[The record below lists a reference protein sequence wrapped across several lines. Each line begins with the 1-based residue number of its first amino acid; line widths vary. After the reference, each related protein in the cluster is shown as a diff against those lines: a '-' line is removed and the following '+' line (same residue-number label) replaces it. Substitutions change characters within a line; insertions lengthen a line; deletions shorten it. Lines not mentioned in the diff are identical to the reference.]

1 MESTENLG
9 LKLYNDPDALDMIA
23 GYNASMEIIDAKAP
37 DWAASVP
44 EGTLYAE
51 RSGSRNVIKRDGGYS
66 GSNVNLVFEG
76 NSDVAGNGVLLNQ
89 STTAGITTASISV
102 NALDGGKNIN
112 LARLS
117 LLVDPADPESGKDS
131 EGIFLTAERIG
142 ETPVTSLTTDSGGPL
157 DKIGAKALEGV
168 EMINGEKYP
177 PETPEVP
184 ENILYVDMPNSARSE
199 YVILKGDGKFTSD
212 ASLVFIGNR
221 SYGPTNLTIGPYI
234 KQTADN
240 YDNVATLE
248 VGNFGTKAGRV
259 ANLNVSIAGGAYG
272 INAVDSAD
280 GPKIRIGENS
290 KNAITLWC
298 DTTTNTTKTKIY
310 GADEDTPVDNIKVKN
325 IDVTTINGAA
335 YPPPVPADNIKVK
348 NIDVNTINGVA
359 YPPPLPADN
368 IKVKNIDVNTING
381 VAYPPPLPLTYVQIH
396 SGILTRGDDVLTF
409 VGVGSANDGTGI
421 ALDAGTSSKPAT
433 IRGFN
438 GDDLQILCNTIGVTA
453 DDYVAVEDVLTAAR
467 EITELKAQ
475 VAELIQTV
483 GDITAQATT
492 VVTVDDVGT
501 NLKYNANGY
510 VQVVK

>member
-37 DWAASVP
+37 DWEASVP

-51 RSGSRNVIKRDGGYS
+51 QSGSRNVIKRDGGYS

-76 NSDVAGNGVLLNQ
+76 NSDVVGNGVLLNQ
-89 STTAGITTASISV
+89 STTAGGTTASISI
-102 NALDGGKNIN
+102 NALDGGKNLNI
-112 LARLS
+112 AKLS
-117 LLVDPADPESGKDS
+117 LLVDPADPESGKAS
-131 EGIFLTAERIG
+131 EGIYLTAERFNG

-212 ASLVFIGNR
+212 ASLVFVGNR

-248 VGNFGTKAGRV
+248 VGNYGTKAGRV

-272 INAVDSAD
+272 IDAVDSAD

-310 GADEDTPVDNIKVKN
+310 GADEDTPVDNINVKN

-335 YPPPVPADNIKVK
+335 YPPPVDI
-348 NIDVNTINGVA
+348 
-359 YPPPLPADN
+359 
-368 IKVKNIDVNTING
+368 
-381 VAYPPPLPLTYVQIH
+381 PLTYVQIQ
-396 SGILTRGDDVLTF
+396 SGMLMRGDDVLTF

-501 NLKYNANGY
+501 NLKYNADGY

>member
-37 DWAASVP
+37 DWEASVP

-51 RSGSRNVIKRDGGYS
+51 QSGSRNVIKRDGGYS

-76 NSDVAGNGVLLNQ
+76 NSDVVGNGVLLNQ
-89 STTAGITTASISV
+89 STTAGSTTASISI
-102 NALDGGKNIN
+102 NALDGGKNLNI
-112 LARLS
+112 AKLS
-117 LLVDPADPESGKDS
+117 LLVDPADPESGKAS
-131 EGIFLTAERIG
+131 EGIFLTAERFND

-212 ASLVFIGNR
+212 ASLVFVGNR

-248 VGNFGTKAGRV
+248 VGNYGTKAGRV

-272 INAVDSAD
+272 IDAVDSAD

-310 GADEDTPVDNIKVKN
+310 GADENTPVDNIKVKN
-325 IDVTTINGAA
+325 IDLTTINGAA
-335 YPPPVPADNIKVK
+335 YPPPVDI
-348 NIDVNTINGVA
+348 
-359 YPPPLPADN
+359 
-368 IKVKNIDVNTING
+368 
-381 VAYPPPLPLTYVQIH
+381 PLTYVQIQ
-396 SGILTRGDDVLTF
+396 SGMLMRGDDVLTF

-501 NLKYNANGY
+501 NLKYNADGY

>member
-37 DWAASVP
+37 DWEASVP

-66 GSNVNLVFEG
+66 GSKVNLVFEG

-89 STTAGITTASISV
+89 STTAGITTASISI
-102 NALDGGKNIN
+102 NALDGGKNLN

-177 PETPEVP
+177 PKTPEVP

-212 ASLVFIGNR
+212 ASLVFVGNR

-335 YPPPVPADNIKVK
+335 YPPPVDI
-348 NIDVNTINGVA
+348 
-359 YPPPLPADN
+359 
-368 IKVKNIDVNTING
+368 
-381 VAYPPPLPLTYVQIH
+381 PLTYVQIQ
-396 SGILTRGDDVLTF
+396 SGTLMRGDDVLTF

>member
-102 NALDGGKNIN
+102 NALDGGKNLN

-168 EMINGEKYP
+168 EMINGKKYP

-335 YPPPVPADNIKVK
+335 YPPPVDI
-348 NIDVNTINGVA
+348 
-359 YPPPLPADN
+359 
-368 IKVKNIDVNTING
+368 
-381 VAYPPPLPLTYVQIH
+381 PLTYVQIQ
-396 SGILTRGDDVLTF
+396 SGTLMRGDDVLTF

-438 GDDLQILCNTIGVTA
+438 GDDLQILCNTIGVSA
-453 DDYVAVEDVLTAAR
+453 DDYVAVEDILTAAR

>member
-37 DWAASVP
+37 DWEASVP

-66 GSNVNLVFEG
+66 GSKVNLVFEG

-89 STTAGITTASISV
+89 STTAGITTASISI
-102 NALDGGKNIN
+102 NALDGGKNLN

-177 PETPEVP
+177 PKTPEVP

-212 ASLVFIGNR
+212 ASLVFVGNR

-335 YPPPVPADNIKVK
+335 YPPPVDI
-348 NIDVNTINGVA
+348 
-359 YPPPLPADN
+359 
-368 IKVKNIDVNTING
+368 
-381 VAYPPPLPLTYVQIH
+381 PLTYVQIQ
-396 SGILTRGDDVLTF
+396 SGTLMRGDDVLTF

-433 IRGFN
+433 IRGLN

>member
-37 DWAASVP
+37 DWEASVP

-102 NALDGGKNIN
+102 NALDGGKNLN

-131 EGIFLTAERIG
+131 EGIHLTAERIG

-157 DKIGAKALEGV
+157 DKIGVKALEGV

-177 PETPEVP
+177 PKTPEVP

-212 ASLVFIGNR
+212 ASLVFVGNR

-248 VGNFGTKAGRV
+248 VGNYGTRAGRV

-272 INAVDSAD
+272 IDAVDSAD

-335 YPPPVPADNIKVK
+335 YPPPLPKDTIKVK
-348 NIDVNTINGVA
+348 NIDVTTINGLA
-359 YPPPLPADN
+359 YPPPVD
-368 IKVKNIDVNTING
+368 I
-381 VAYPPPLPLTYVQIH
+381 PLTYVQIQ
-396 SGILTRGDDVLTF
+396 SGVLMRGDDVLTF

-492 VVTVDDVGT
+492 VVAVDDVGT

>member
-37 DWAASVP
+37 DWGASVP

-51 RSGSRNVIKRDGGYS
+51 QSGSRNVIKRDGGYS

-76 NSDVAGNGVLLNQ
+76 NSDVVGNGVLLNQ
-89 STTAGITTASISV
+89 STTAGSTTASISI
-102 NALDGGKNIN
+102 NALDGGKNLNI
-112 LARLS
+112 AKLS
-117 LLVDPADPESGKDS
+117 LLVDPADPESGKAS
-131 EGIFLTAERIG
+131 EGIFLTAERFND

-212 ASLVFIGNR
+212 ASLVFVGNR

-248 VGNFGTKAGRV
+248 VGNYGTKAGRI

-272 INAVDSAD
+272 IDAVDSAD

-325 IDVTTINGAA
+325 IDLTTINGEA
-335 YPPPVPADNIKVK
+335 YPPPVDI
-348 NIDVNTINGVA
+348 
-359 YPPPLPADN
+359 
-368 IKVKNIDVNTING
+368 
-381 VAYPPPLPLTYVQIH
+381 PLTYVQIQ
-396 SGILTRGDDVLTF
+396 SGTLMRGDDVLTF

-453 DDYVAVEDVLTAAR
+453 DDYVAVEDILTAAR

-501 NLKYNANGY
+501 NLKYNADGY

>member
-102 NALDGGKNIN
+102 NALDGGKNLN

-325 IDVTTINGAA
+325 IDVTTINGEA
-335 YPPPVPADNIKVK
+335 YPPFDRFLDYVK
-348 NIDVNTINGVA
+348 TNAGV
-359 YPPPLPADN
+359 LM
-368 IKVKNIDVNTING
+368 
-381 VAYPPPLPLTYVQIH
+381 
-396 SGILTRGDDVLTF
+396 RGDDALQSV
-409 VGVGSANDGTGI
+409 VVESDSGGTGI
-421 ALDAGTSSKPAT
+421 VLETGTPISPAI

-438 GDDLQILCNTIGVTA
+438 GDNLRVVCDTIGVTI
-453 DDYVAVEDVLTAAR
+453 DDYVDVEDVLTAAR

>member
-37 DWAASVP
+37 DWEASVP

-51 RSGSRNVIKRDGGYS
+51 QSGSRNVIKRDGGYS

-76 NSDVAGNGVLLNQ
+76 NSDVVGNGVLLNQ
-89 STTAGITTASISV
+89 STTAGSTTASISI
-102 NALDGGKNIN
+102 NALDGGKNLNI
-112 LARLS
+112 AKLS
-117 LLVDPADPESGKDS
+117 LLVDPADPESGKAS
-131 EGIFLTAERIG
+131 EGIYLTAERFND

-212 ASLVFIGNR
+212 ASLVFVGNR

-248 VGNFGTKAGRV
+248 VGNYGTKAGRI

-272 INAVDSAD
+272 IDAVDSAD

-325 IDVTTINGAA
+325 IDLTTINGEA
-335 YPPPVPADNIKVK
+335 YPPPVDI
-348 NIDVNTINGVA
+348 
-359 YPPPLPADN
+359 
-368 IKVKNIDVNTING
+368 
-381 VAYPPPLPLTYVQIH
+381 PLTYVQIQ
-396 SGILTRGDDVLTF
+396 SGTLMRGDDVLTF